1 MNYFRFSEQEKYNL
15 STVSQFNNHC
25 FKIRGNHTAY
35 DQYRFIDNPLS
46 DKSYDFLYGVEKDN
60 KYVAQM
66 LTTPGALTFN
76 ENIIPAFWGQD
87 YIVLEE
93 YRGEGIGKGLSDFYL
108 KKDYYIAVGFSE
120 KSAIIHQKM
129 GAKKIGYLDFYE
141 KWGSNFSK
149 LKFIFQRGLKIKSKS
164 IDTYTFPKSIGEFEL
179 VESVEQMQLPNLN
192 WNKDTIETIRNKA
205 YLEWRFFYKKN
216 RYFVYQSKSTSESE
230 NSIYFVVKPYFYK
243 GVNWLR
249 VIDYRYKIDKN
260 NQFESLL
267 NAVEKLR
274 NELNLYGVLI
284 SSSLE
289 KSNRLLEKNNF
300 NLTDH
305 EVVLST
311 YPFSHEE
318 NNETTNHFMI
328 SFADSDMDM
337 HSNLGK
343 FNYE

>member
-1 MNYFRFSEQEKYNL
+1 MNYFKFSEQEKYNL
-15 STVSQFNNHC
+15 STISQFNNHC
-25 FKIRGNHTAY
+25 FKIRGNHKAY
-35 DQYRFIDNPLS
+35 DQYRFIDNPFS
-46 DKSYDFLYGVEKDN
+46 DKSYDFLYGVEKDD

-76 ENIIPAFWGQD
+76 ENITPAFWGQD

-141 KWGSNFSK
+141 KWGSNLSK
-149 LKFIFQRGLKIKSKS
+149 LKFIFQRGLKIKAKS
-164 IDTYTFPKSIGEFEL
+164 TDSYYFPKSIGDFDL
-179 VESVEQMQLPNLN
+179 VEDIEKMQLSNLN

-205 YLEWRFFYKKN
+205 YLNWRFFYKPN
-216 RYFVYQSKSTSESE
+216 HYFVYQSKQNDTSK

-249 VIDYRYKIDKN
+249 VIDYRYQIN
-260 NQFESLL
+260 EISQFESFLDTI
-267 NAVEKLR
+267 EKLR
-274 NELNLYGVLI
+274 SELNLYGILI

-289 KSNRLLEKNNF
+289 KSNQLLEKNNF
-300 NLTDH
+300 KQTNH

-311 YPFSHEE
+311 FPFEYEE
-318 NNETTNHFMI
+318 TDDPHNFFMI
-328 SFADSDMDM
+328 SFADSDIDM